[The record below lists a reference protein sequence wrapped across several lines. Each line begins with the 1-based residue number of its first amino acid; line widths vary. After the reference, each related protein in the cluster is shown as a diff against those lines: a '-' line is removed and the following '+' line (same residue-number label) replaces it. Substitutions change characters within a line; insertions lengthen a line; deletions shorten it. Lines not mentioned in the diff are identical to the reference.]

1 MLSFS
6 SFLLSPSPLLL
17 LYHFYPQL
25 PFPSLSLPS
34 FPCFLFPSL
43 PFSFLISLS
52 PLHYSLQV
60 WSSLHSERQ
69 QQPCTSSKVKRHF
82 TTPHTNG
89 PDTRNAARVVFNLFA
104 VIWYRTTLNISH
116 AVCSPGESV
125 YLSVVEYA
133 GCCVMLRHDVWC

>member
-1 MLSFS
+1 MLFYFFFFLVAFPTSSPPSFLSPTSLSFHS
-6 SFLLSPSPLLL
+6 PRFLVFS
-17 LYHFYPQL
+17 
-25 PFPSLSLPS
+25 
-34 FPCFLFPSL
+34 SL

-104 VIWYRTTLNISH
+104 VIWYQHNTQH
-116 AVCSPGESV
+116 FP
-125 YLSVVEYA
+125 
-133 GCCVMLRHDVWC
+133 CCVFPWRKRLSFSRGVCWVLCYASS